1 MGPEKIVLA
10 RFGLYDFFANIIP
23 GVFFLWALGTVL
35 GIREIRE
42 ALPLAGGL
50 AETSVIIVIGYL
62 TGLLLQG
69 VSQAT
74 TERALK
80 WWWGGF
86 PSERWLL
93 ADDERL
99 TVEYKTQLAR
109 AVESRFGLVLDFSP
123 RPNAG
128 AADRKAR
135 MKRAQ
140 EIFYRCYRSIE
151 KASDQPQTFNA
162 QYGLFRGLLTT
173 FFLLALISLGFAA
186 QRMLSARSFV
196 LSPHLVLA
204 AAALVGAIV
213 SYQRTRKRGEDFT
226 RAVLDVFLVSNSG
239 TPVDSSVSTH
249 RKGTAN

>member
-1 MGPEKIVLA
+1 MLA
-10 RFGLYDFFANIIP
+10 RFGLYDFFANIVP
-23 GVFFLWALGTVL
+23 GVFFLWALGMVL

-42 ALPLAGGL
+42 ALPLTGGL
-50 AETSVIIVIGYL
+50 AETSVIVVIGYL

-93 ADDERL
+93 AEDERL

-109 AVESRFGLVLDFSP
+109 AVERRFGLVLDVSS
-123 RPNAG
+123 RPNADP
-128 AADRKAR
+128 ADRKAR

-140 EIFYRCYRSIE
+140 EVFYRCYRSIE

-173 FFLLALISLGFAA
+173 FFLLALISLGLAA
-186 QRMLSARSFV
+186 QRMWIARSCV
-196 LSPHLVLA
+196 LSPHLVFA
-204 AAALVGAIV
+204 AAALVGAII

-226 RAVLDVFLVSNSG
+226 KAVLDVFLVTNSG
-239 TPVDSSVSTH
+239 TPMDSPVPAH
-249 RKGTAN
+249 RKETGN